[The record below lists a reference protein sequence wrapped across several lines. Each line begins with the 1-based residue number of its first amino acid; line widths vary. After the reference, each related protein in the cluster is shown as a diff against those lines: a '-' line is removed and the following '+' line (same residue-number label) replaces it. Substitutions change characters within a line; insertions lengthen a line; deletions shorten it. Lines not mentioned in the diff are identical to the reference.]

1 MKAIPLEETFEV
13 EPYVTQ
19 GDIMEYDEKDNI
31 VGESYDEKDKSLDEE
46 FNNVYVK
53 ALDAYSSLSEE
64 LEFVEGKYKARVGEV
79 SNQFLNTAL
88 NAAKEKANLKGHK
101 DNLVMKET
109 NKTTNN
115 NLFVGNHEEL
125 LKLLKDTKQ

>member
-19 GDIMEYDEKDNI
+19 GNVMEYDEKDNI

>member
-88 NAAKEKANLKGHK
+88 NAAKEKANLKGIIIY
-101 DNLVMKET
+101 LLEIMK
-109 NKTTNN
+109 NY
-115 NLFVGNHEEL
+115 
-125 LKLLKDTKQ
+125 

>member
-19 GDIMEYDEKDNI
+19 GNVMEYEEKDNI